1 MKMKHW
7 FFGLAFALASP
18 SAFAGGPVTHLPT
31 SAQLQGALHTVNTAQ
46 ALLNKGSYLKAT
58 ARIEQVNYTLEDV
71 ARRLHVAAPFPVAV
85 SADLMTLRQDLL
97 QKKVVKGTKGVLDK
111 VLAKERNWIG
121 QHEKK

>member
-1 MKMKHW
+1 M
-7 FFGLAFALASP
+7 
-18 SAFAGGPVTHLPT
+18 GPERSYEELCSDECT
-31 SAQLQGALHTVNTAQ
+31 
-46 ALLNKGSYLKAT
+46 ALLAEGRVGRVAGIVDNQPF
-58 ARIEQVNYTLEDV
+58 IFPVNYTLEDV

-121 QHEKK
+121 QHEK